1 MPNGFC
7 MVAVKNGRT
16 VFIMTINVVDLL
28 QEVNAVA
35 DLDISDSVK
44 AFDYMG
50 ETIAFDGDVHVLAKI
65 FRVQS
70 KYYKITGIVRA
81 RLILQCGRCMKNYK
95 FDTEFPVELHF
106 TSKQKAI
113 DDDVDYYYTDGDT
126 VELDEAIQTNVI
138 MNIPAQRLCSENC
151 KGLCPVC
158 GADLDTGCCCCSRGE
173 NNDKAVDARLAV
185 LKDFFDK

>member
-50 ETIAFDGDVHVLAKI
+50 ETIAF
-65 FRVQS
+65 
-70 KYYKITGIVRA
+70 
-81 RLILQCGRCMKNYK
+81 
-95 FDTEFPVELHF
+95 
-106 TSKQKAI
+106 
-113 DDDVDYYYTDGDT
+113 DDVDYYYTDGDT